1 MKTVSPKSGRMM
13 PGLSPEITSTLAHHE
28 AAINNLGGRMTG
40 VENGLR
46 TLQGEVH
53 TGFAGIANSMNTQ
66 IGALSS
72 KLDRLD
78 AQPKFDFH
86 RTVGTVTTL
95 AVLFSM
101 VCGGIIWITTS
112 QFQITVATTERTAAS
127 LSETRRDVDHLRE
140 KLGWAY
146 RVNQPEDAR

>member
-1 MKTVSPKSGRMM
+1 MRTVAQKSGQMM
-13 PGLSPEITSTLAHHE
+13 PGLSPEITSTLAHHD
-28 AAINNLGGRMTG
+28 AAIQNLGGRMTG
-40 VENGLR
+40 VETGLR

-53 TGFAGIANSMNTQ
+53 AGFAAITTNMNTQ
-66 IGALSS
+66 ISALGS
-72 KLDRLD
+72 KLDKLD

-112 QFQITVATTERTAAS
+112 QFQITAATVERTAAS
-127 LSETRRDVDHLRE
+127 LSETRRDVDYLRE
-140 KLGWAY
+140 KLGWTA
-146 RVNQPEDAR
+146 RVNQPEGAR